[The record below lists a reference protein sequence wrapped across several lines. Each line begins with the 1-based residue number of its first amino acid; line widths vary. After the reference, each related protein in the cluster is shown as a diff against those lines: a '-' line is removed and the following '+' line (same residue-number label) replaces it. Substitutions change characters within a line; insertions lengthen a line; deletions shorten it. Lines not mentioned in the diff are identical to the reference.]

1 MESIGKNIFSK
12 EEKSR
17 KRRKTVGSKN
27 RFRKCSVL
35 FLPAKTE
42 LRKASFPAV
51 YRNETLSAL
60 TTLHDTFPVFSKIKW
75 DCFVSYGNLDITRL
89 ICFVS
94 LCWELYWVVLKLAA
108 FRATRKIIPAEN
120 SIVSRKIYSP
130 RIFIKLTMRRSIYY
144 TSIRHIESSFRIK
157 LCLSDYT

>member
-35 FLPAKTE
+35 FLPAKTG

-60 TTLHDTFPVFSKIKW
+60 TTLHDTFPVFSKIK
-75 DCFVSYGNLDITRL
+75 
-89 ICFVS
+89 
-94 LCWELYWVVLKLAA
+94 
-108 FRATRKIIPAEN
+108 
-120 SIVSRKIYSP
+120 
-130 RIFIKLTMRRSIYY
+130 
-144 TSIRHIESSFRIK
+144 
-157 LCLSDYT
+157 